1 MAKCMHKIVLINTQ
15 MVVQKTRFIFIYVDE
30 VTTMDFQSWLSV
42 HMYFVDGWKCNLIL
56 LTLEQLINGG
66 NINNCTKVIM
76 DNVLQYGGLL

>member
-1 MAKCMHKIVLINTQ
+1 MHKIVLINTQ